1 MLLVTFIGILWAL
14 SSNAVFVVDG
24 SSFTIP
30 GYMVWCAILYAF
42 IGSFLT
48 WRVGQPLIALNT
60 ERYAREADLR
70 FALVRVSESAES
82 IALFGGERDERR
94 QLERSEEHTS
104 ELQSLM
110 RISYAVF
117 GLKKKKKKN
126 RTTTR

>member
-14 SSNAVFVVDG
+14 SSNVVFVVDG

-48 WRVGQPLIALNT
+48 WRVGQPLIVLNT

-82 IALFGGERDERR
+82 
-94 QLERSEEHTS
+94 RSEEHTS

-110 RISYAVF
+110 LISSAVF
-117 GLKKKKKKN
+117 CLK
-126 RTTTR
+126 